1 MADGDVL
8 IDSVFET
15 AAPPG
20 YRFELFACED
30 SRKPNGVK
38 YRFQCDDPTTG
49 ETVLRYDNSHD
60 HPTAGWHH
68 RHENELDEP
77 IPIAFE
83 GLHDHLNR
91 FRQEVFANDD

>member
-15 AAPPG
+15 TDPPE

-30 SRKPNGVK
+30 FGKPNGVT
-38 YRFQCDDPTTG
+38 YRFQCFDPKAA
-49 ETVLRYDNSHD
+49 ETILRSDNSHD

-68 RHENELDEP
+68 RHENELDDPE
-77 IPIAFE
+77 PIAFE
-83 GLHDHLNR
+83 GLHNHLDR
-91 FRQEVFANDD
+91 FRQEVFTDDD